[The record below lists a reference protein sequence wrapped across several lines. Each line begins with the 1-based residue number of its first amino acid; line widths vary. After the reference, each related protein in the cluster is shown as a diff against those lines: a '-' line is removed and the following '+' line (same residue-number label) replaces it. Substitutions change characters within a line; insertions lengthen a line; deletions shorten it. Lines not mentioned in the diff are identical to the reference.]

1 MALDPCGQAGADATL
16 SAHSSDT
23 ALHRAAGCNRPAVL
37 QELLAVLPHAAVD
50 AQDKMGQTAMHVAA
64 LEQHEE
70 VCVMLAEAGASVAI
84 KNSEGQTVADLV
96 PERVLQR
103 LR

>member
-1 MALDPCGQAGADATL
+1 MTWVTFGQAGADATL
-16 SAHSSDT
+16 SAESNDT
-23 ALHRAAGCNRPAVL
+23 ALHRAAGTNRIGVL
-37 QELLAVLPHAAVD
+37 QELLAVLPRAAVD
-50 AQDKMGQTAMHVAA
+50 AQDKLGQTAMHVAA

-70 VCVMLAEAGASVAI
+70 VCVLLAEAGASVAI
-84 KNSEGQTVADLV
+84 KNTEGQTVADLV

>member
-1 MALDPCGQAGADATL
+1 MTFGQGGADATL

-23 ALHRAAGCNRPAVL
+23 ALHRAAGTNRIGAL
-37 QELLAVLPHAAVD
+37 QELLAVLPLAPVD
-50 AQDKMGQTAMHVAA
+50 AQDKLGQTAMHVAA

-70 VCVMLAEAGASVAI
+70 ACVLLAEAGASVDI
-84 KNSEGQTVADLV
+84 KNAEGETVAGMI